1 MALSFWSLFKRI
13 SSGSSRDEFIQRRAP
28 IKGITSG
35 NNFAFKLKVQGEH
48 VYMECNPSGRQ
59 DLPVLIFCHGLFGSF
74 RNFAEIGFNLSY
86 HYRIIVPCLPMYD
99 APLPECSVQ
108 HLGKYLESFMTD
120 LDIQKPVLVGNSMG
134 GGAIL
139 EYTIRNPENVAK
151 LILIASS
158 GLSFIPMKG
167 GFLKIREFQY
177 VKELLSGIFYD
188 LSQVNDEEVREVH
201 KAMQNKQILLRCLSF
216 TRSTKSNFLHE
227 PLRKLAIPTLILW
240 GRNDT
245 VTPPHFA
252 EEFKSVLRNSTLF
265 YLENCGHVPCYEKP
279 KECLKYIDNFLSKPQ
294 TLHHES
300 SHSMS
305 KTDLTF

>member
-1 MALSFWSLFKRI
+1 MLISFLSLFRKI
-13 SSGSSRDEFIQRRAP
+13 SSRSSQEEFIQQRAP

-35 NNFAFKLKVQGEH
+35 DNFGFKLNVRGEH
-48 VYMECNPSGRQ
+48 VYMECNPTGRQ
-59 DLPVLIFCHGLFGSF
+59 DLPILIFCHGLFGSF
-74 RNFAEIGFNLSY
+74 RNFAEIGSKISDR
-86 HYRIIVPCLPMYD
+86 YRVIVPCLPMYD

-108 HLGKYLESFMTD
+108 HLGKYLESLMAD
-120 LDIQKPVLVGNSMG
+120 LNIQKPVLVGNSMG

-139 EYTIRNPENVAK
+139 EYTIRNPENVSK

-177 VKELLSGIFYD
+177 VKELLSGIFFD

-201 KAMQNKQILLRCLSF
+201 QAMQNKQILLRCLSF

-227 PLRKLAIPTLILW
+227 PLRKLKTPTLLLW
-240 GRNDT
+240 GRNDS

-252 EEFKSVLRNSTLF
+252 EEFKSVLKNSTLR
-265 YLENCGHVPCYEKP
+265 YLEDCGHVPCYEKP
-279 KECLKYIDNFLSKPQ
+279 TECLKYIDNFLSKPQ
-294 TLHHES
+294 AILDEA
-300 SHSMS
+300 SHPFFE
-305 KTDLTF
+305 LNPHL